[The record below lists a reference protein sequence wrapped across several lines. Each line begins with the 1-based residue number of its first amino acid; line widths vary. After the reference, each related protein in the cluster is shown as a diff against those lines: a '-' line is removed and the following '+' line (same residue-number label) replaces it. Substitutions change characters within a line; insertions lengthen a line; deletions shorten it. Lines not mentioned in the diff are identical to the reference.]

1 MRVGILGLITRDV
14 ASWEPASHVE
24 GLRFTDS
31 VEEARRWVPV
41 LRGRERCDLVIV
53 LTHQGFE
60 RDPETGADR
69 GSAQENQA
77 YALATE
83 VPGIDLLLTGHTH
96 TLIEPRRLGSAWVS
110 QPGRFGNALT
120 RFDVRFER
128 RDGRWAVGG
137 IVGKNLS
144 MKGVEADGEIRSVV
158 EPEHRAAM
166 EALARPLA
174 TLAVRLTAAGART
187 SDTALL
193 DWLHSVQL
201 REGKAD
207 LSFASLLP
215 GGLPAWEPGPLTL
228 RQVWS
233 FYPYENT
240 LVTVRATGRQIRRAL
255 ETAARCVSGIGEQ
268 GGRPVWKRNPSVW
281 GYNCDTLAGADYALD
296 PTRAERE
303 RLLFLKRKGAVVAD
317 EESFSV
323 AINSYR
329 AAGGGGYGVWRD
341 CPRLSESRRTLR
353 ELLVEDARAR
363 VTLRPAE
370 DRNWLLAPS
379 LPEGSLLL
387 PLTGPAGRRL
397 FRSLLSGGP
406 DRDRS
411 RIRERPDARLGVA
424 ARGLDGLRQDGEQAV
439 ELGRERDR
447 AADLGLS
454 PAPEEAL
461 AEEPHVVPAPEDLL
475 DRSLAGGRLFPAGLP
490 GEGQVFGEVSRA
502 LDREPVPVK
511 SAVGRIGRGAQDLFA
526 PPPCREEPRQQVG
539 RSVAERRELPAQ
551 ASHPFAADAPQDLA
565 LSLPRPLPPS
575 CVEAGGE
582 LRGEQSQLRDPG
594 EQRPVHLEL
603 AKGGKGA
610 DDPPRVS
617 GHVIPPER
625 PCRRSKPPE
634 RDPEIVEGLRLPGAQ
649 SPPGPVERADP
660 RLPERGGMVH
670 GALL

>member
-1 MRVGILGLITRDV
+1 MTARRAGALLRAHPEVVIAIARIARALALLAAAMGAALAAAPDSSVTLTVLHTSDLHGRVDPHDELADRDSGEGLARVASVVRAIRAEGGPTLLLDSGDTIQGSPMQALALRAGAGDGSDPTIRAMNLLRYDAMAVGNHEFDFGRARLEQSRRESRFPWLAANVLSSGRTAFDPYAVRTVAGVRVGILGLITRDV
-14 ASWEPASHVE
+14 ASWESASHVE

-69 GSAQENQA
+69 GNAQENQA

-128 RDGRWAVGG
+128 RGGRWAVGG
-137 IVGKNLS
+137 VVGKNLS
-144 MKGVEADGEIRSVV
+144 TKGVEADGETRSVV
-158 EPEHRAAM
+158 ESEHRAAM
-166 EALARPLA
+166 EALARPVA

-215 GGLPAWEPGPLTL
+215 GGLSPWDPGPLTL

-296 PTRAERE
+296 PTRAERN
-303 RLLFLKRKGAVVAD
+303 RLLFLKRKGALVGD

-341 CPRLSESRRTLR
+341 CPRLSESRQTLR

-379 LPEGSLLL
+379 LPEGS
-387 PLTGPAGRRL
+387 
-397 FRSLLSGGP
+397 FS
-406 DRDRS
+406 
-411 RIRERPDARLGVA
+411 
-424 ARGLDGLRQDGEQAV
+424 
-439 ELGRERDR
+439 
-447 AADLGLS
+447 
-454 PAPEEAL
+454 
-461 AEEPHVVPAPEDLL
+461 
-475 DRSLAGGRLFPAGLP
+475 FP
-490 GEGQVFGEVSRA
+490 
-502 LDREPVPVK
+502 
-511 SAVGRIGRGAQDLFA
+511 
-526 PPPCREEPRQQVG
+526 
-539 RSVAERRELPAQ
+539 
-551 ASHPFAADAPQDLA
+551 
-565 LSLPRPLPPS
+565 
-575 CVEAGGE
+575 
-582 LRGEQSQLRDPG
+582 
-594 EQRPVHLEL
+594 
-603 AKGGKGA
+603 
-610 DDPPRVS
+610 
-617 GHVIPPER
+617 
-625 PCRRSKPPE
+625 
-634 RDPEIVEGLRLPGAQ
+634 
-649 SPPGPVERADP
+649 
-660 RLPERGGMVH
+660 
-670 GALL
+670 